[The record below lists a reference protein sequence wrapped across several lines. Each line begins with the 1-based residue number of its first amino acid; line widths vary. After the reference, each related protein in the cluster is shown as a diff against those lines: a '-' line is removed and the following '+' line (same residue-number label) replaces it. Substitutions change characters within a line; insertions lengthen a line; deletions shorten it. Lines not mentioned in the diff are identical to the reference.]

1 MSRRMRMSNL
11 YLINISYSYSKKKIL
26 IYPMVDA
33 STAIVDDS
41 ETVRVCLFYLNNTT
55 LIFTTFF
62 FIHMYFS
69 TFK

>member
-1 MSRRMRMSNL
+1 
-11 YLINISYSYSKKKIL
+11 
-26 IYPMVDA
+26 MVDA

-62 FIHMYFS
+62 FIHTYFS